1 MIRAMTPAE
10 LIQAQLD
17 AWNAHDVEMLL
28 ALYAPDACQYEYPDR
43 LLAQGSAALRERME
57 ARFRS
62 AKPRAELLHRTM
74 LGRTVID
81 HERIV
86 SGSTA
91 RELVAIYEVNGDG
104 RIASARFVFGEEQPA
119 ANGS

>member
-10 LIQAQLD
+10 LVQAQLD
-17 AWNAHDVEMLL
+17 AWNAHDVETLL

-43 LLAQGSAALRERME
+43 LLAQGSAALRERMA

-62 AKPRAELLHRTM
+62 AKPRAELLHRTA

-86 SGSTA
+86 SGSAA
-91 RELVAIYEVNGDG
+91 RELIAIYDVNDDG

-119 ANGS
+119 ADGS